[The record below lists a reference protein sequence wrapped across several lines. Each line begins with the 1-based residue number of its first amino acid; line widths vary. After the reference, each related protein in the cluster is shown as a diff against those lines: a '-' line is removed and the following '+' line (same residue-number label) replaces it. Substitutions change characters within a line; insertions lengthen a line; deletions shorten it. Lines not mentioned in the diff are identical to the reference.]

1 MTQCMSVPQTNTVG
15 PWAIL
20 SVSLRLLDL
29 LTSVLDVGAG
39 TGRAMSK
46 LKTACP
52 KAKVVGVEPVAA
64 LREIG
69 YSKGLSTKELLRGDV
84 LQLSFDD
91 DAFDYVIETGVLHH
105 VYDPTRAVREMV
117 RVARK
122 GVMISDG
129 NNIGQGNSLVR
140 YIKYLIKTAG
150 LFSALVWIQTRGKMY
165 KTSEGDGVFYSFS
178 AFDCVD
184 NLRSKFPIVYF
195 MNTEDC
201 RGYNLYRG
209 SPHVMIFARK

>member
-1 MTQCMSVPQTNTVG
+1 MATEIEAQRQYYERTAEHYDAMHVSPTDEHGRALGAFIGLAEAFG
-15 PWAIL
+15 PI
-20 SVSLRLLDL
+20 
-29 LTSVLDVGAG
+29 TSVLDVGAG

-69 YSKGLSTKELLRGDV
+69 YSKGLSTEELVPGDV

-105 VYDPTRAVREMV
+105 VYNPTKAVREMV

-150 LFSALVWIQTRGKMY
+150 LFSALVWIQTRG
-165 KTSEGDGVFYSFS
+165 TNV
-178 AFDCVD
+178 
-184 NLRSKFPIVYF
+184 
-195 MNTEDC
+195 
-201 RGYNLYRG
+201 
-209 SPHVMIFARK
+209 